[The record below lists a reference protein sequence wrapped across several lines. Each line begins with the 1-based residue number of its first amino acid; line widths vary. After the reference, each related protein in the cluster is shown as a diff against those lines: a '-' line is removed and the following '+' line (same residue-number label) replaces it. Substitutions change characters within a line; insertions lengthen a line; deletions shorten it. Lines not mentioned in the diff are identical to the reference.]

1 MGRMGDESAKQA
13 AQEYLAAKLSEEE
26 QIYEDTQNKALA
38 LARSP
43 MVWKYIKDTIFEKCR
58 EWNAITQEETLT
70 CKETAMGDL
79 RIWCAA
85 RRQQM
90 MVHYDSKRLLVTVR
104 NGGRLEHEKDVVM
117 HIEGYRTGPERTD
130 REVYLVRNEQAVNIE
145 ILLVGEL
152 PALTGL
158 VMQIK

>member
-1 MGRMGDESAKQA
+1 MGRMRDESAKQA

-26 QIYEDTQNKALA
+26 QIYEDTQNRALA

-43 MVWKYIKDTIFEKCR
+43 KVWKYVKDTIIEKCQ

-79 RIWCAA
+79 RIWCAS

-90 MVHYDSKRLLVTVR
+90 MVHYDSQRLLVTVR
-104 NGGRLEHEKDVVM
+104 NGGRLEPEN
-117 HIEGYRTGPERTD
+117 EGGVHQEGNPAGAERAKTG
-130 REVYLVRNEQAVNIE
+130 VALVPGDQ
-145 ILLVGEL
+145 G
-152 PALTGL
+152 G
-158 VMQIK
+158 

>member
-1 MGRMGDESAKQA
+1 MRDESAKQA

-38 LARSP
+38 LARAP

-90 MVHYDSKRLLVTVR
+90 MVHYDSKRLLITVR
-104 NGGRLEHEKDVVM
+104 NGGRREEEKEVGLHM
-117 HIEGYRTGPERTD
+117 EGKRAGPGGTAR
-130 REVYLVRNEQAVNIE
+130 
-145 ILLVGEL
+145 G
-152 PALTGL
+152 G
-158 VMQIK
+158 

>member
-1 MGRMGDESAKQA
+1 MRDESAKQA

-43 MVWKYIKDTIFEKCR
+43 RVWKYIKDTIYEKCK
-58 EWNAITQEETLT
+58 EWNGITGEETLV

-85 RRQQM
+85 RKQQM
-90 MVHYDSKRLLVTVR
+90 MVHYDSKRLLITVR
-104 NGGRLEHEKDVVM
+104 NGGRLEHEKDVILHM
-117 HIEGYRTGPERTD
+117 EGYRTGANRDD
-130 REVYLVRNEQAVNIE
+130 RDVHLVRNEQAVNIDM
-145 ILLVGEL
+145 LLVGEL
-152 PALTGL
+152 RVLTGL
-158 VMQIK
+158 ERQRK